1 MRGEPYTAILNRV
14 VNLSATLDST
24 FAALSDPTRRAI
36 LTKLSEGEQSVSE
49 LAEPLPMSLVAVGK
63 HLAVLEQAG
72 LIVSRK
78 TGRTRICALTP
89 EPLRDAAAW
98 IDHYRNFWSERLDAL
113 EAFLSEEEQEQ

>member
-1 MRGEPYTAILNRV
+1 V
-14 VNLSATLDST
+14 VNLSTLDST

-36 LTKLSEGEQSVSE
+36 LTKLSEGEQSVST
-49 LAEPLPMSLVAVGK
+49 LAKPLPMSLVAVGK

-98 IDHYRNFWSERLDAL
+98 IDHYRAFWSERLDAL
-113 EAFLSEEEQEQ
+113 ATFLSEEEKR